1 MGAMKRWAQ
10 DVHDDCLSIGVHN
23 TSTKYDISHEDVK
36 TTTIN
41 HLGWE
46 QSWSSFMIE
55 YDLKKTMRNLDAAAK
70 KRGL

>member
-23 TSTKYDISHEDVK
+23 TAKKHGISDEDVK
-36 TTTIN
+36 TTTMN
-41 HLGWE
+41 YSGWE
-46 QSWSSFMIE
+46 DSWTKFMIE

>member
-23 TSTKYDISHEDVK
+23 TAKKHSISDEDVK
-36 TTTIN
+36 TTTMSYS
-41 HLGWE
+41 GWKD
-46 QSWSSFMIE
+46 SWTKFMIE

-70 KRGL
+70 KRGS